1 MHGFMTPADAEVQ
14 AVPPLSTRVR
24 RLGKRYKWFLL
35 VVVAPTLLLAT
46 YLYAMA
52 SDQYVSE
59 AHFIV
64 RTQGGGDPAPSVG
77 GITAA
82 LGFGGGGAGGAAS
95 TEAQSVAD
103 YLTSHDV
110 VAALQKRLN
119 LVTLFRRPEADLVS
133 RLSVADPTPE
143 FLLRYYQ
150 QQVDVYFDTDNGIT
164 TLKARAFRPGDAYN
178 LSRALLSLGEQ
189 RVNEMNIRGFSD
201 AVALSR
207 RQLDEAER
215 ALADVQT
222 QLTRFRQT
230 GRDVDPAGTA
240 QAQIALVSR
249 LSQELSAARAQ
260 LATTQSLIGSDS
272 PQVQALRQQIRSLEG
287 QLAAQNS
294 RLAGGTSTIAEGLGG
309 YERLRIQQELLA
321 KRYEAA
327 AATYQQARQN
337 AVRQQLYVVRVV
349 EPNMPVKSLYPKR
362 ALTLLT
368 VLGALLVAYAIGWL
382 IAAGVREHAA

>member
-14 AVPPLSTRVR
+14 AAPPLSTRAR
-24 RLGKRYKWFLL
+24 RLWKRYKWLLL

-64 RTQGGGDPAPSVG
+64 RTQGGSDPAPSVG

-82 LGFGGGGAGGAAS
+82 LGFGGAGGGGAAS

-110 VAALQKRLN
+110 VATLQKRLN
-119 LVTLFRRPEADLVS
+119 LVALFRRPEADLGS
-133 RLSVADPTPE
+133 RLTVAEPTPE

-150 QQVDVYFDTDNGIT
+150 QQVDVYFDTDTGIT

-178 LSRALLSLGEQ
+178 LSRALLTLGEQ

-207 RQLDEAER
+207 RQLEEAER
-215 ALADVQT
+215 ALGDVQT

-249 LSQELSAARAQ
+249 LSQELSAARSQ

-272 PQVQALRQQIRSLEG
+272 PQVQALKQQIRSLEG
-287 QLAAQNS
+287 QLAAQNG
-294 RLAGGTSTIAEGLGG
+294 RLAGGASTIAEGLGG

-327 AATYQQARQN
+327 TATYQQARQN

-368 VLGALLVAYAIGWL
+368 VLCALLVVYAIGWL

>member
-1 MHGFMTPADAEVQ
+1 MHGFMTPAEAEVE
-14 AVPPLSTRVR
+14 AAPPLRTRLR
-24 RLGKRYKWFLL
+24 RLWKRHKWFVLT
-35 VVVAPTLLLAT
+35 VVAPTLLLAS
-46 YLYAMA
+46 YLYGLA

-64 RTQGGGDPAPSVG
+64 RTQGGSNPTPSVG

-82 LGFGGGGAGGAAS
+82 LGFGGGGGAGAAS

-110 VAALQKRLN
+110 VSTLQKRLN
-119 LVTLFRRPEADLVS
+119 LVALFRRPEADFAS
-133 RLSVADPTPE
+133 RLTVADPTPE
-143 FLLRYYQ
+143 YLLRYYQ

-164 TLKARAFRPGDAYN
+164 TLKARAFRPQDAYN
-178 LSRALLSLGEQ
+178 LSKTLLALGEQ

-207 RQLDEAER
+207 RQLDEAEV
-215 ALADVQT
+215 ALAEVQT
-222 QLTRFRQT
+222 RLTRFRQS

-240 QAQIALVSR
+240 QAQIGLVSR

-260 LATTQSLIGSDS
+260 LATTQSLIGSEG
-272 PQVQALRQQIRSLEG
+272 PQVEALRQQIRSLEG
-287 QLAAQNS
+287 QLAAQS
-294 RLAGGTSTIAEGLGG
+294 GRLAGGSSTIAEGLGG

-349 EPNMPVKSLYPKR
+349 EPNLPVKSLYPKR
-362 ALTLLT
+362 ALTLIT
-368 VLGALLVAYAIGWL
+368 VLCALLVIYAIGWL

>member
-1 MHGFMTPADAEVQ
+1 MHGFMTPADAEVK
-14 AVPPLSTRVR
+14 AAPPLSTRAH
-24 RLGKRYKWFLL
+24 RLWKRYKWFIL
-35 VVVAPTLLLAT
+35 VVIAPTLLLAT
-46 YLYAMA
+46 YLYTMA
-52 SDQYVSE
+52 SDQFVSE

-64 RTQGGGDPAPSVG
+64 RTQGGSDPAPSMG

-82 LGFGGGGAGGAAS
+82 LGFGAGGGAGAAS

-119 LVTLFRRPEADLVS
+119 LVALFRRPEADLLS
-133 RLSVADPTPE
+133 RLMVADPTPE

-215 ALADVQT
+215 ALGEVQT

-260 LATTQSLIGSDS
+260 LSTTQSLIGSES
-272 PQVQALRQQIRSLEG
+272 PQVQALKQQIRSLEG

-294 RLAGGTSTIAEGLGG
+294 RLAGGASTIAEGLGG

-337 AVRQQLYVVRVV
+337 AVRQQLYVARVV

-368 VLGALLVAYAIGWL
+368 VFCALLVVYAIGWL